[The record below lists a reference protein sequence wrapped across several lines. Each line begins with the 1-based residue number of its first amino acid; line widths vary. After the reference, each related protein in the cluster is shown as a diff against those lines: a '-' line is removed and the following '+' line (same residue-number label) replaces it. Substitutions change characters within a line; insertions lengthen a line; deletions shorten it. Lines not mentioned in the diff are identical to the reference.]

1 MNTLFFTKSKY
12 ILRPVAILFY
22 VLLHFQLMGQQNV
35 DAVPESTSN
44 SPNMDRAI
52 AMDMKNVM
60 SINFH
65 KTIISLKSLRELE
78 PNRDEPV
85 TTRFSLSNLPQ
96 KLLAVNQKDGVLEVV
111 IPTEGEFSIVD
122 QSGRVHSRRK
132 LTAQKSHYEVEHPK
146 SGGKFLLQHIGTDGI
161 LYEKVI
167 TSFLKPLIIKL

>member
-1 MNTLFFTKSKY
+1 MNTLFFTKCKY
-12 ILRPVAILFY
+12 IHRSVAILFY

-35 DAVPESTSN
+35 DTVPDNTSN

-78 PNRDEPV
+78 PNRDEPI

-96 KLLAVNQKDGVLEVV
+96 KQLAVNQKDGVLEVV

-132 LTAQKSHYEVEHPK
+132 ISTQKSDYKVEHPK
-146 SGGKFLLQHIGTDGI
+146 SGGKYLIQHIGADGY

-167 TSFLKPLIIKL
+167 SGN